1 MATSRARP
9 GSYTKPNNPTTILS
23 CVWKLLK
30 SRDLSDT
37 AADIILQSW
46 RNGTKKQYTTY
57 LRQWEK
63 YCSEQNIDPVSAT
76 VTQGINFLGDLYE
89 KQHLSYSALNTAR
102 SALSLVIFPPEGST
116 FGNHPLVCQLL
127 RGVFTARLSL
137 PRYQDIWDVAIVLRY
152 LKTLHPPSKLTLR
165 ELTLKLTMLMALL
178 SGQRCQT
185 IHTLNIDSMKIDISP
200 TQQHV
205 FQINELLKTSRPG
218 KHFSQLV
225 LQSYPEVK
233 ELCVFEV
240 LQTYLARTQPLR
252 ANYTQLL
259 ISYQKPHQPVTSE
272 TINCSLVTNGA
283 RQRWN
288 RYHYFPGS

>member
-1 MATSRARP
+1 MCR
-9 GSYTKPNNPTTILS
+9 
-23 CVWKLLK
+23 
-30 SRDLSDT
+30 
-37 AADIILQSW
+37 
-46 RNGTKKQYTTY
+46 
-57 LRQWEK
+57 
-63 YCSEQNIDPVSAT
+63 
-76 VTQGINFLGDLYE
+76 
-89 KQHLSYSALNTAR
+89 
-102 SALSLVIFPPEGST
+102 
-116 FGNHPLVCQLL
+116 LL
-127 RGVFTARLSL
+127 RDVFTARPSL
-137 PRYQDIWDVAIVLRY
+137 PRYQNIWDVAIVLRY

-185 IHTLNIDSMKIDISP
+185 IHALNIDSMKIDISP

-225 LQSYPEVK
+225 LQSYPEDK

-259 ISYQKPHQPVTSE
+259 ISYQKPHQPMTSE
-272 TINCSLVTNGA
+272 TIARWLRIGTESSSFDINVTQA
-283 RQRWN
+283 SYSPEYILHQHRKIMIIII
-288 RYHYFPGS
+288 